1 MRVISVI
8 MGVYNA
14 ENSVERAVRSLYTYT
29 GDMEVIAVNDGSKDG
44 TADKLFRLS
53 EEFPSLKVFSLEENC
68 GLTYCLNFALE
79 KSAGEFVARMDA
91 DDICRVGRFEKQL
104 AFLNGHP
111 DYAFTGGGARL
122 FDEKGVYARRSF
134 PAQPQLSD
142 ISTREPL
149 YPSHSDVPPRGAL
162 KSRRIPRRF
171 RNGALRRLRSRIP
184 PVCGAPVRI

>member
-68 GLTYCLNFALE
+68 GLTDCLNFALE
-79 KSAGEFVARMDA
+79 KSAGEFAARMDA

-142 ISTREPL
+142 IIRGNPFIHPTLLFRREAL
-149 YPSHSDVPPRGAL
+149 LKVGGYRDVSETVRCEDYDL
-162 KSRRIPRRF
+162 VF
-171 RNGALRRLRSRIP
+171 
-184 PVCGAPVRI
+184 GAPVRI

>member
-53 EEFPSLKVFSLEENC
+53 EEFPSLKVFSLEINR

-122 FDEKGVYARRSF
+122 STRRASTREGLFPHSRNFRISYAGTPLSIPRFCSAARRS
-134 PAQPQLSD
+134 
-142 ISTREPL
+142 
-149 YPSHSDVPPRGAL
+149 
-162 KSRRIPRRF
+162 
-171 RNGALRRLRSRIP
+171 
-184 PVCGAPVRI
+184 

>member
-91 DDICRVGRFEKQL
+91 DDICRVGRFESSW
-104 AFLNGHP
+104 
-111 DYAFTGGGARL
+111 L
-122 FDEKGVYARRSF
+122 F
-134 PAQPQLSD
+134 
-142 ISTREPL
+142 
-149 YPSHSDVPPRGAL
+149 
-162 KSRRIPRRF
+162 
-171 RNGALRRLRSRIP
+171 
-184 PVCGAPVRI
+184 